1 MTTKKL
7 VSALW
12 TPLALALLGLS
23 LAGCNGAFIGNFFVL
38 FVSVGI
44 FMGTLNLGR
53 FTPGAARMPAKDQP
67 ATESS
72 S

>member
-1 MTTKKL
+1 MKNL
-7 VSALW
+7 SL
-12 TPLALALLGLS
+12 LALVLLALP
-23 LAGCNGAFIGNFFVL
+23 LAGCNGAFVGNFFVL
-38 FVSVGI
+38 FVSIGI

-53 FTPGAARMPAKDQP
+53 FSPTAPRMPAKDRS